1 MREMAQWLAARDDIV
16 VLGHRAPDG
25 DACGSCIAVAMC
37 LRALGKRACVC
48 LPDGVPEYLRFLP
61 GQECLAEEGNL
72 PFAPQTALAV
82 DVSSPDMLSQY
93 RALFEAC
100 PHRAVLDHHQSN
112 PLFGQ
117 VNCVQPGSAA
127 AGELA
132 LALIEALGVAL
143 TREMATCIFAAVCSD
158 TGNFNF
164 SNTTAEAFEAAAT
177 CVRAGADVDEITGRI
192 FRTRTQ
198 ARTRLLGMA
207 LSSLRFDGRMAW
219 TSVTNQM
226 FAACGAQRSDTERIV
241 NYLAEIE
248 GAQVAVL
255 AIEQEGGASTKFS
268 LRSVAPYDVARD
280 VAQPLGGGGHER
292 AAGVTISLPLE
303 EALAKVLDRARKM
316 L

>member
-1 MREMAQWLAARDDIV
+1 MAGRAGRHRRPGAPRPGRRRLRKLYRRGDVPARA
-16 VLGHRAPDG
+16 GQAR
-25 DACGSCIAVAMC
+25 
-37 LRALGKRACVC
+37 LR
-48 LPDGVPEYLRFLP
+48 LPADGVPEYLRFLP

-207 LSSLRFDGRMAW
+207 LGNLRFDGAW
-219 TSVTNQM
+219 P
-226 FAACGAQRSDTERIV
+226 G
-241 NYLAEIE
+241 
-248 GAQVAVL
+248 
-255 AIEQEGGASTKFS
+255 
-268 LRSVAPYDVARD
+268 
-280 VAQPLGGGGHER
+280 R
-292 AAGVTISLPLE
+292 A
-303 EALAKVLDRARKM
+303 
-316 L
+316 